1 MKNLTN
7 RFSIIQKEKICIVCE
22 MPFNIHIHE
31 VYFGKNRQKSIE
43 DGCCVYLCGKHH
55 NQSNEGVHFNHELDM
70 KLKKEMEVA
79 WLKYYNTSIDD
90 FIKRYGRNYL

>member
-1 MKNLTN
+1 MD
-7 RFSIIQKEKICIVCE
+7 RFSIIQKEKICIVCLT
-22 MPFNIHIHE
+22 PFNIHTHE
-31 VYFGKNRQKSIE
+31 VFFGRNRKKSIE

-70 KLKKEMEVA
+70 KLKKEMEIA
-79 WLKYYNTSIDD
+79 WLMYYNKSIKD